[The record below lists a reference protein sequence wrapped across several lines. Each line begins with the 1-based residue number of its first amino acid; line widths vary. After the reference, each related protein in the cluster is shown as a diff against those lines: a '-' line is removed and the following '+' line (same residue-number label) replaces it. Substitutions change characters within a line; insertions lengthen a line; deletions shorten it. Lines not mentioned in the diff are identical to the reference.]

1 MKYWWL
7 EKYKEFKIIQIT
19 GLTKDVNYFL
29 TMPKNYE
36 KTYEKLKV
44 KPIDDLEE
52 EELLIVLKRI
62 VTTKNVKDNTL
73 DLIIK
78 KLLTIPD
85 NSFPKSD
92 YTLLE
97 MLEEISK
104 LKTNYPYQEK
114 LETNNISIC
123 YNCLNVFYVDKI
135 KSVNKK
141 NLCLCP
147 FCLKSKLYFDNDYIP
162 MNYTFIKLA
171 NIYYRTSSLG
181 CTFKEVKKILKK
193 NIKIIESDN
202 KKDDIDLT
210 EIFSTKL
217 KPVDE
222 KIISKKIYDLLIVK
236 EENFYHE
243 ATIYIK
249 EIEKDLEFK
258 LLILLVAIIEVL
270 SNAVY
275 LKEIKIVTPNK
286 KLITSLKQNL
296 KTIITY

>member
-44 KPIDDLEE
+44 KPITDLEE